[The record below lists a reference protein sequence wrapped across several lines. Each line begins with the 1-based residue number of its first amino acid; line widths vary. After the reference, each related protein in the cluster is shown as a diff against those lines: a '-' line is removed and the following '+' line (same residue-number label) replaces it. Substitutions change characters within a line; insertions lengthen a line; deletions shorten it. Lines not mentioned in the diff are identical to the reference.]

1 MEGSGADGSRVGEP
15 VRPIHAGTRMC
26 ALEISVTG
34 PDSDELTAV
43 ERELLAKV
51 VHDSLTSHFD
61 VYPDSVVVQT
71 MADH

>member
-1 MEGSGADGSRVGEP
+1 
-15 VRPIHAGTRMC
+15 MC
-26 ALEISVTG
+26 TLEISVTG
-34 PDSDELTAV
+34 PDNDELTAV

-51 VHDSLTSHFD
+51 VHDSLASHFD

>member
-1 MEGSGADGSRVGEP
+1 
-15 VRPIHAGTRMC
+15 MC